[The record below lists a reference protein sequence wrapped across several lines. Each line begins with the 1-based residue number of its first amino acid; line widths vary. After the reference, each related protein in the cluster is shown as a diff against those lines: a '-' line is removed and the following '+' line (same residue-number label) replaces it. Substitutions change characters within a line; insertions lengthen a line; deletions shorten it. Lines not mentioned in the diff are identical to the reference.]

1 MTADSALATL
11 WTAIP
16 EARVV
21 GGAVR
26 DRLAGLAVADVDL
39 ASPLAPEV
47 VVARL
52 EAAGLR
58 AVPTGLA
65 HGTITAL
72 VGARGFEIT
81 TLRRD
86 VETDGRHARIAFID
100 DWREDAARRDFTI
113 NAMSMDRDGTVHDY
127 FGGQADL
134 AAGIVRFVGD
144 PALRIAEDYLRI
156 LRYFRFFARYAR
168 GVPDPAAV
176 AAITSLRAGLL
187 QLSAERVWQEIKKIL
202 AAPDPLGALH
212 LMIETGV
219 MATILPEVT
228 ALGRLAGMI
237 AAGAPL
243 DPLLRFAALVRVD
256 DALAARLKL
265 SDAERSRLVS
275 IQAAPLLAPNADDA
289 ALRRALADWAAD
301 SLIDRGWLADG
312 ADRAAL
318 RSRLGAMA
326 RPVFPLKG
334 RDVLAL
340 GVTAGPAV
348 GDLLDATRHWWL
360 NQGCLAG
367 REDCLSKLSTLI
379 EQQSQRWG
387 TPDATT

>member
-340 GVTAGPAV
+340 GVTARRAIG
-348 GDLLDATRHWWL
+348 G
-360 NQGCLAG
+360 
-367 REDCLSKLSTLI
+367 
-379 EQQSQRWG
+379 
-387 TPDATT
+387 